1 MAYYLKCVKGF
12 IAFFLF
18 LAIVQQGSAAT
29 RPDNVKS
36 QEQSINLAASLE
48 PTAKIQL
55 KRLCEGKNC
64 ASYITYDGPIN
75 ENSLKEFGKRAS
87 NLTSGTTVLL
97 NSTGGDLSTGIRLG
111 QLIRSLRLN
120 TRVGQISEKD
130 NVTTLEA
137 GSCYSTCAFAFLGG
151 VVRQVSEE
159 SKYGFYPLYSIQKT
173 TGKLD
178 DKALKNALANIGQY
192 FNQMGI
198 DIQLLKMIISLKEKE
213 LYIVNQANLK
223 LLNVDNT
230 ASIALNRWNVQAL
243 GNGKLIAT
251 VSEKNLLGKVIMTVG
266 ISKIDNKYIYTVF
279 MKPLFAEIE
288 LTNLADQLNKNKT
301 ITIRNIST
309 ELIKEIDQWALT
321 TSGIKANV
329 FLTEKEVEELA
340 RQTNFTVDLKNEQNF
355 NSTIQS
361 TTVFGTAGLRG
372 ALLAMKK

>member
-1 MAYYLKCVKGF
+1 M
-12 IAFFLF
+12 
-18 LAIVQQGSAAT
+18 
-29 RPDNVKS
+29 KS

-64 ASYITYDGPIN
+64 ASYITFDGPIN

-87 NLTSGTTVLL
+87 TLTSGTTVLL

-111 QLIRSLRLN
+111 QLIRSLRFN

-137 GSCYSTCAFAFLGG
+137 ASCYSSCAFAFLGG

-213 LYIVNQANLK
+213 LYSVNQANLK
-223 LLNVDNT
+223 LLNIDNT

-266 ISKIDNKYIYTVF
+266 ISKIDNKYIFTVF
-279 MKPLFAEIE
+279 IKPLFAEIE

-321 TSGIKANV
+321 TSGVKANV

-355 NSTIQS
+355 NNAIQS

>member
-1 MAYYLKCVKGF
+1 MP
-12 IAFFLF
+12 FFF
-18 LAIVQQGSAAT
+18 FFAIVQQGSAAT
-29 RPDNVKS
+29 RTENVKS

-64 ASYITYDGPIN
+64 ASYITFDGPIN

-87 NLTSGTTVLL
+87 TLTSGTTVLL

-111 QLIRSLRLN
+111 QLIRSLRFN

-137 GSCYSTCAFAFLGG
+137 ASCYSSCAFAFLGG

-198 DIQLLKMIISLKEKE
+198 DIQLLKMIIGLKEKE

-223 LLNVDNT
+223 LLNIDNT

-266 ISKIDNKYIYTVF
+266 ISKIDNKYIFTVF
-279 MKPLFAEIE
+279 IKPLFAEIE

-309 ELIKEIDQWALT
+309 ELIKEIDQWSLT

-355 NSTIQS
+355 NNAIQS